1 MRSNDLWI
9 FLFLLGVLV
18 FNWPFLTIFEK
29 SLPYGLFILWSLFI
43 ALIAFFAVRRDRD
56 RTS

>member
-43 ALIAFFAVRRDRD
+43 GFIAFFAVRRDRD